1 VHDGKIGKALDG
13 HGREM
18 SYGTGK
24 KEIIGPSV
32 QAQGECVIPP
42 AIPADALADFVL
54 NAGGTEADR
63 VRSYVEWQAPDET
76 VKRGV
81 TESLCKFAT

>member
-1 VHDGKIGKALDG
+1 ME
-13 HGREM
+13 R
-18 SYGTGK
+18 GK
-24 KEIIGPSV
+24 KKSSARPSKPK
-32 QAQGECVIPP
+32 GECVIPP